1 MFISPMSVNNRTFHE
16 RLLDAHSGWAIVDDN
31 RLPRSI

>member
-1 MFISPMSVNNRTFHE
+1 MRDYCSQHFHE

-31 RLPRSI
+31 RLPRLT